1 MSKDHLKRN
10 NAPRTWDIDR
20 KKNVFVTRPSP
31 SGHKFRNSLPL
42 VVLFRDMLKKVK
54 SIKELEYI
62 LNNKEVYIN
71 SKKVTSPRQA
81 VGLMDVIRIPEI
93 KENYR
98 VLLNSLGVLD
108 YVQIDENEANI
119 IPLMV
124 RNKTKLKSGRTQIN
138 FTNGSNMLVDE
149 DVYKTK
155 DVLMYDFMQQ
165 KINDHLRFQKGVVV
179 YFTRGRYI
187 GTTATVEEIRENSVV
202 YKKDDN
208 TFETDKSVGID
219 YTFLVGKESPAIKLA
234 G

>member
-1 MSKDHLKRN
+1 MSKNHLKRI

-20 KKNVFVTRPSP
+20 KKNTFVTRPNP
-31 SGHKFRNSLPL
+31 SGQKFRNSLPL

-54 SIKELEYI
+54 STKELEYI
-62 LNNKEVYIN
+62 LNNKEVYVN
-71 SKKVTSPRQA
+71 SKKATSPRQA

-98 VLLNSLGVLD
+98 IVLNSSGVLD
-108 YVQIDENEANI
+108 YVEIDENEASI
-119 IPLMV
+119 VPLMIK
-124 RNKTKLKSGRTQIN
+124 NKTKLKSGKTQIN

-155 DVLMYDFMQQ
+155 DVLMYDFLQQ
-165 KINDHLRFQKGVVV
+165 KTNDHLRFEKGVVV

-187 GTTATVEEIRENSVV
+187 GTTATIEEIKEKSVV

-208 TFETDKSVGID
+208 TFETDKNVNID